1 MYLGGVTMKNNNR
14 AYQAL
19 KRVAERRGVPVE
31 SVIQSVDELI
41 QQTFSDI
48 HAQNNQQAMEVWSKI
63 PRNGSCPT
71 AIELVDYLTKRCEAE
86 LRGEKI
92 F

>member
-1 MYLGGVTMKNNNR
+1 MKNNDR
-14 AYQAL
+14 AYRAL
-19 KRVAERRGVPVE
+19 EKVAERQGIPVE

-48 HAQNNQQAMEVWSKI
+48 HAQNNQRALAVWSKI
-63 PRNGSCPT
+63 SRNGSCPT
-71 AIELVDYLTKRCEAE
+71 AMELVDYVTKRCEAE
-86 LRGEKI
+86 LRGERI